1 MYIVARYRDKKYEI
15 SMRQSY
21 RENGVVKKK
30 EVYLMTYKLYWLN
43 KKSDYPQI
51 EREYPLQF
59 DNIAVNAHTY
69 FEEDDNLMNKVVCKV
84 IQKEIKRKQYIDTR
98 KHNMDEENKKIRE
111 RKQTLLNC
119 GWDE

>member
-1 MYIVARYRDKKYEI
+1 
-15 SMRQSY
+15 MRQSY

-43 KKSDYPQI
+43 KKNDYPQI
-51 EREYPLQF
+51 ERKYPLQF
-59 DNIAVNAHTY
+59 DNIAVNAHRY

-84 IQKEIKRKQYIDTR
+84 IQKEIERKQSIDTR
-98 KHNMDEENKKIRE
+98 KHIMDEEIKKIRT

>member
-1 MYIVARYRDKKYEI
+1 
-15 SMRQSY
+15 MRQSY

-30 EVYLMTYKLYWLN
+30 EVYLMPYKLYWLN
-43 KKSDYPQI
+43 KKSDYSQI

-84 IQKEIKRKQYIDTR
+84 IQKEIKRKQSIDTR
-98 KHNMDEENKKIRE
+98 KYNMDEENKKFRE

>member
-1 MYIVARYRDKKYEI
+1 
-15 SMRQSY
+15 MRQSY

-59 DNIAVNAHTY
+59 DNIAVNAHRY
-69 FEEDDNLMNKVVCKV
+69 FEEDDNLMNKIVCKV
-84 IQKEIKRKQYIDTR
+84 IQKEMERKQSIDIR
-98 KHNMDEENKKIRE
+98 KHNKDEENKKFRE
-111 RKQTLLNC
+111 QMQPLFNC